1 MLRLLILVPAGY
13 IVAVIAASALII
25 IGTFGPVGPDTY
37 DFTIPLIFATGT
49 VGAASFA
56 PAAVAILLSEVFG
69 LRSIF
74 YFLAVGG
81 ALGLVL
87 NQLLDFHASAAL
99 LDRAHVLFPAAG
111 FVGGIVYWLV
121 AGRLAGAMEA
131 AHPGATRRGLRY
143 KDCCTRPN

>member
-1 MLRLLILVPAGY
+1 MFRLLILVPAGY
-13 IVAVIAASALII
+13 VLAVIAASAVMIV
-25 IGTFGPVGPDTY
+25 GTFGPVGPDAY

-49 VGAASFA
+49 VGAAAFA
-56 PAAVAILLSEVFG
+56 PAAVAILLSEIFA

-81 ALGLVL
+81 TLGLVL
-87 NQLLDFHASAAL
+87 DQLLDFHASAAL

-111 FVGGIVYWLV
+111 FIGGIVYWLV

-131 AHPGATRRGLRY
+131 AHTGTHPSGPAL
-143 KDCCTRPN
+143 

>member
-1 MLRLLILVPAGY
+1 MFRLLILVPAGY
-13 IVAVIAASALII
+13 ILAVIAASAVMIV
-25 IGTFGPVGPDTY
+25 GTFGPVGPDAY

-56 PAAVAILLSEVFG
+56 PAAVAILLSEIFA

-87 NQLLDFHASAAL
+87 DQLLDFHASAAL

-111 FVGGIVYWLV
+111 FIGGIVYWLV

-131 AHPGATRRGLRY
+131 ALTGTHPSGPAL
-143 KDCCTRPN
+143 

>member
-1 MLRLLILVPAGY
+1 MFRLLILVPAGY
-13 IVAVIAASALII
+13 ILAVIAASAVMIV
-25 IGTFGPVGPDTY
+25 GTFGPVGPDAY

-56 PAAVAILLSEVFG
+56 PAAVAILLSEIFA

-87 NQLLDFHASAAL
+87 DQLLDFHASAAL

-111 FVGGIVYWLV
+111 FI
-121 AGRLAGAMEA
+121 GA
-131 AHPGATRRGLRY
+131 
-143 KDCCTRPN
+143 

>member
-1 MLRLLILVPAGY
+1 VVAAAAVM
-13 IVAVIAASALII
+13 IV
-25 IGTFGPVGPDTY
+25 GTLGPLGPEAY
-37 DFTIPLIFATGT
+37 YFTIPLIFAAGT

-56 PAAVAILLSEVFG
+56 PAAVAILLSEIFG

-87 NQLLDFHASAAL
+87 NQLLDFRASAAL

-121 AGRLAGAMEA
+121 AGRLAGAAEA
-131 AHPGATRRGLRY
+131 AHTGTHPSGPAL
-143 KDCCTRPN
+143 

>member
-1 MLRLLILVPAGY
+1 VFRLLILVPAGY
-13 IVAVIAASALII
+13 ILAVIAASAVMIV
-25 IGTFGPVGPDTY
+25 GTFGPVGPDAY
-37 DFTIPLIFATGT
+37 DFTIPLIFATGA

-56 PAAVAILLSEVFG
+56 PAAVAILLSEIFA

-74 YFLAVGG
+74 YFLTVGG

-87 NQLLDFHASAAL
+87 NQLLDFHASAVL

-131 AHPGATRRGLRY
+131 ALTGTHPSGPAL
-143 KDCCTRPN
+143 

>member
-1 MLRLLILVPAGY
+1 VLRLLILVPAGY
-13 IVAVIAASALII
+13 ILAVIAASALII
-25 IGTFGPVGPDTY
+25 VGTFGPVGPDTY

-56 PAAVAILLSEVFG
+56 LAAVAILLSEVFG

-81 ALGLVL
+81 ALGLIL

-131 AHPGATRRGLRY
+131 AHPGAHPSGPAL
-143 KDCCTRPN
+143 

>member
-1 MLRLLILVPAGY
+1 MFRLLILVPAGY
-13 IVAVIAASALII
+13 VLAVIAASAVMIV
-25 IGTFGPVGPDTY
+25 GTFGPVGPDAY

-56 PAAVAILLSEVFG
+56 PAAVAILLSEIFA

-81 ALGLVL
+81 TLGLVL
-87 NQLLDFHASAAL
+87 DQLLDFHASAAL

-111 FVGGIVYWLV
+111 FIGGIVYWLV

-131 AHPGATRRGLRY
+131 AHTGTHPSGPAL
-143 KDCCTRPN
+143 

>member
-1 MLRLLILVPAGY
+1 VFRLLILVPAGY
-13 IVAVIAASALII
+13 VLAVIAASAVMIV
-25 IGTFGPVGPDTY
+25 GTFGPVGPDAY

-56 PAAVAILLSEVFG
+56 PAAVAILLSEIFA

-81 ALGLVL
+81 TLGLVL
-87 NQLLDFHASAAL
+87 DQLLDFHASAAL

-111 FVGGIVYWLV
+111 FIGGIVYWLV

-131 AHPGATRRGLRY
+131 AHTGTHPSGPAL
-143 KDCCTRPN
+143 